1 MTGDLAMGGNQ
12 ITSVGAPTVDGDAAN
27 KLYVDNRILEFDTL
41 GELTDT
47 TMTGLD
53 EADLLVYD
61 ADALSTPPVPKW
73 VNATVDG
80 DVTITRSANTITTAI
95 ASNVIVNAD
104 VSTTAAIVQSKL
116 ALDDATTT
124 TKGIASFGAADFAV
138 SAAGAV
144 SIKPLG
150 VSNAQLAGS
159 IANGKLTNSS
169 ITVAA
174 GDSSTAVELGSTIT
188 FNGTTNEID
197 VSEAS
202 GTITIG
208 ISSSFNT
215 SSATVGVTDRSSEA
229 TSHYINFTSAASGN
243 LGLYTDGNLRYTP
256 STDRLQVG
264 GIDVINGGDL
274 LPRINNGSNSGSL
287 LGSSS
292 NKWTAVYAT
301 TFYGTA
307 TAAQYADLAEN
318 YLGDADYEPGTVL
331 VFGGDRE
338 VTICNS
344 KGDRRVAGVVTTN
357 PAHLMNSALQG
368 EFVIGLALQGRLPC
382 KVLGTVEK
390 GDLLVTSAISG
401 YAIVDND
408 AKVGTVL
415 GKSLE
420 NKTDDARGVVE
431 IVIGRV

>member
-1 MTGDLAMGGNQ
+1 MN
-12 ITSVGAPTVDGDAAN
+12 
-27 KLYVDNRILEFDTL
+27 
-41 GELTDT
+41 
-47 TMTGLD
+47 
-53 EADLLVYD
+53 
-61 ADALSTPPVPKW
+61 
-73 VNATVDG
+73 
-80 DVTITRSANTITTAI
+80 
-95 ASNVIVNAD
+95 
-104 VSTTAAIVQSKL
+104 
-116 ALDDATTT
+116 
-124 TKGIASFGAADFAV
+124 
-138 SAAGAV
+138 
-144 SIKPLG
+144 
-150 VSNAQLAGS
+150 
-159 IANGKLTNSS
+159 
-169 ITVAA
+169 
-174 GDSSTAVELGSTIT
+174 

-208 ISSSFNT
+208 ISSSFNPV
-215 SSATVGVTDRSSEA
+215 SATVGVTDRSSA
-229 TSHYINFTSAASGN
+229 TASHYINFTSATSGN
-243 LGLYTDGNLRYTP
+243 LGLHTDSNLRYVP
-256 STDRLQVG
+256 STDSLEVG
-264 GIDVINGGDL
+264 GINIINGGSL
-274 LPRINNGSNSGSL
+274 LPRTNVGSNSGSL

-338 VTICNS
+338 VTICDS

-368 EFVIGLALQGRLPC
+368 EFVIGLALQGRVPC
-382 KVLGTVEK
+382 KVLGNVAK
-390 GDLLVTSAISG
+390 GDLLVTSAIPG

-420 NKTDDARGVVE
+420 NKTDDNRGVVE